1 MKIYVNYLS
10 QINPRSKK
18 YWCKHETVCPYIFL
32 RVKVFANFNT
42 WTQDFLFHPLNFEAY
57 FSFIPSLRNIANVVL
72 GSINWF
78 IFEKVVFVMR
88 MRLKMMFLFPKIMWF
103 FQRDSCE
110 RDYPKN
116 CNISLSNNIQMI
128 WVAFSKTVWSFG
140 CKEIV
145 RIIAYLK
152 IAKKPKD
159 NAKQDFKLITGLYIR
174 WGNIV

>member
-1 MKIYVNYLS
+1 MTLILHGIIKFALS
-10 QINPRSKK
+10 IAESFKNIHCRNMCELFKSDGSPLKK
-18 YWCKHETVCPYIFL
+18 SWRKLETVCPCIFL
-32 RVKVFANFNT
+32 RAKVFANFNT
-42 WTQDFLFHPLNFEAY
+42 SAY

-78 IFEKVVFVMR
+78 SFEKVVFVMC

-116 CNISLSNNIQMI
+116 CNISLSNNIQRI

-145 RIIAYLK
+145 RIAAYLK
-152 IAKKPKD
+152 IAKK
-159 NAKQDFKLITGLYIR
+159 QR
-174 WGNIV
+174 